1 MYLRQFMHFGRKP
14 LLMHPPNSNST
25 PMRKEKKP
33 EKVRTTIDVDRKL
46 WSFVKSEA
54 TEKGEKTSQVIE
66 RILKK
71 EKERSRREEE

>member
-1 MYLRQFMHFGRKP
+1 
-14 LLMHPPNSNST
+14 
-25 PMRKEKKP
+25 MRKEKKP